1 MKKYL
6 SLVLILVMLVMSM
19 ASCAGTE
26 TTSANNETTAAPAD
40 SSSESKPEESSET
53 SEDPYKIAVILA
65 GVLGDKSYNDS
76 AWEGIER
83 AKSDFNVEVQVVES
97 VNPADWEPNTI
108 AMADAGYDMVICVS
122 PEFEVIVT
130 EHAPNFPDVKFVI
143 TDSRVPGDN
152 VLSVVYAQ
160 NEGSFLAGAAAALFT
175 QRTEIENVN
184 EDKKIGWVG
193 GMDIPA
199 LHDFQVGYIQGAK
212 HIDPDTEVLVAFAG
226 SFNDPLKGKE
236 LTLAQYSQ
244 GADIVMNVASN
255 TGNGILEAANE
266 TGNYA
271 VGVDINQDPI
281 YPGRILTSMI
291 KYVGVGT
298 YEAIES
304 AVNGKFEGN
313 KTVKMDLANGGVDI
327 TDMATMKEAL
337 GDKFPQD
344 IYDELQILKQQ
355 IIDGDIKVENYPGF
369 E

>member
-1 MKKYL
+1 MKK
-6 SLVLILVMLVMSM
+6 ILVFVV
-19 ASCAGTE
+19 
-26 TTSANNETTAAPAD
+26 SAALLL
-40 SSSESKPEESSET
+40 SVFSVSSESKLPAG
-53 SEDPYKIAVILA
+53 DPLKVAVVLA

-83 AKSDFNVEVQVVES
+83 AMNDFNIEVQVVES

-108 AMADAGYDMVICVS
+108 AMASAGYNMVICIS
-122 PEFEVIVT
+122 PEFEVIVKN
-130 EHAPNFPDVKFVI
+130 HAPSFPDVKFVI
-143 TDSRVPGDN
+143 TDARVPIDN

-175 QRTEIENVN
+175 QRTEFENVN
-184 EDKKIGWVG
+184 ADKIIGWVG

-212 HIDPDTEVLVAFAG
+212 YVDADTKVLVAFAG

-255 TGNGILEAANE
+255 TGNGILEAAQE
-266 TGNYA
+266 TKNYA

-298 YEAIES
+298 YEAIKSLVE
-304 AVNGKFEGN
+304 GTFEGN
-313 KTVKMDLANGGVDI
+313 RTVKMDLANGGVDL
-327 TDMATMKEAL
+327 TDMSTMREVL
-337 GDKFPQD
+337 GDSFPQD
-344 IYDELQILKQQ
+344 ILEKLQELKGK
-355 IIDGDIKVENYPGF
+355 IISGEIVVENYPGF